1 MRSAGDK
8 LLSSTVCRPTPALL
22 IAAALFAWTSGT
34 AQEQESSDNEPRGV
48 DAKYDEQLIDE
59 IIVRGSAWRP
69 DKAKPDKPE
78 REPRWQTE
86 IPPAEPKKR
95 MTFGY
100 DPREELE
107 LRRENPLYQKPAGG
121 VEPATVFRFRF

>member
-1 MRSAGDK
+1 MRSAADK
-8 LLSSTVCRPTPALL
+8 LLSSMLCRPAPTLL
-22 IAAALFAWTSGT
+22 IAAALFAWTPGA
-34 AQEQESSDNEPRGV
+34 AQENESPDNNEPRGV

-59 IIVRGSAWRP
+59 VIVRGSAWRTP
-69 DKAKPDKPE
+69 DKTKPE
-78 REPRWQTE
+78 REPRWRTE

-100 DPREELE
+100 DPSEELE
-107 LRRENPLYQKPAGG
+107 LRRENPLYQQPAGG